1 MEAMASTAP
10 TVRIWLSSTPS
21 QSPSAPKLLP
31 QPIRRWR
38 WRRRLTWA
46 DPVEDATMAF
56 STGGSGGPLLPL
68 PSLCHQAYPAT
79 AAAASVLPW
88 PDPAEVKAVAFPLG
102 RSSDPL
108 PPLLPLRPKLLPR
121 RIWWW
126 LPRTDPAEA
135 AAGALLFR

>member
-1 MEAMASTAP
+1 
-10 TVRIWLSSTPS
+10 
-21 QSPSAPKLLP
+21 
-31 QPIRRWR
+31 
-38 WRRRLTWA
+38 
-46 DPVEDATMAF
+46 MAF

-108 PPLLPLRPKLLPR
+108 PPLPPPSVPSFSRGGSGGGSREQIQPR
-121 RIWWW
+121 QRQG
-126 LPRTDPAEA
+126 LCFLDDDDDVVVSSF
-135 AAGALLFR
+135 LDDVVCCVVDD